1 MVGVDV
7 DIGSTLSWEI
17 FFKKISISVVP
28 VSGSALREE
37 RASVGE
43 SESWGQGVK
52 IQIMVV
58 VMFGLYNIRFES

>member
-1 MVGVDV
+1 LVGVDV
-7 DIGSTLSWEI
+7 NIGSTLSWEI

-58 VMFGLYNIRFES
+58 VIIGKNKKRNES